1 MDLIGIAG
9 GVAVLAAGAA
19 GAAYIARGAWR
30 ATRRV
35 HNLSNDLLGDQETGK
50 LGVVLRLDGIDRR
63 LARFDT
69 RLHGVE
75 AQLTPNGR
83 AAHAPHVPV
92 GVSTGGDSG

>member
-9 GVAVLAAGAA
+9 STAVVAGGMA

-35 HNLSNDLLGDQETGK
+35 HHLSDDLLGDPDAGK
-50 LGVVLRLDGIDRR
+50 PGVVLRLDGIDRR
-63 LARFDT
+63 LARFDV

-75 AQLTPNGR
+75 AQLSPNGR
-83 AAHAPHVPV
+83 AGIPHVPASV
-92 GVSTGGDSG
+92 GVGGSDE